1 MYATKEEKR
10 CSLHK
15 VLKGE
20 GEVVELE
27 IKGDC
32 SDSGRGGFYI
42 RTMNLCRKAM
52 KRENGID
59 SKETHTHKLTLCSP
73 MHIVH
78 IVHLEQEFAG

>member
-1 MYATKEEKR
+1 MYATNGER
-10 CSLHK
+10 CSLYK

-20 GEVVELE
+20 GQVVELE

-32 SDSGRGGFYI
+32 SGSGRGGFYI

-59 SKETHTHKLTLCSP
+59 SKEIVHALCSP
-73 MHIVH
+73 MQ
-78 IVHLEQEFAG
+78 L